1 MVLLFNLRL
10 KLFPRKLKSKW
21 LSYFT
26 IKEVMPYCVI
36 MLEDLISKYI
46 WIVNGHKLKLNF
58 GSEIDRLTPR
68 IPLNDP

>member
-1 MVLLFNLRL
+1 MVLLFKSRP

-21 LSYFT
+21 LSSFT

-46 WIVNGHKLKLNF
+46 WIVNSHRLKLHF
-58 GSEIDRLTPR
+58 GSEIDWLITR